1 MSKYA
6 CRPSAV
12 DDKPYWHEMHIPRK
26 GKLPQKVAEDDAL
39 DSIRKIA
46 ERVDGFLV
54 GEDQPVRYRKK
65 RVYHGSGG

>member
-1 MSKYA
+1 
-6 CRPSAV
+6 
-12 DDKPYWHEMHIPRK
+12 MHILRK
-26 GKLPQKVAEDDAL
+26 GKLPQKVAGDDAL
-39 DSIRKIA
+39 DSLRKIA